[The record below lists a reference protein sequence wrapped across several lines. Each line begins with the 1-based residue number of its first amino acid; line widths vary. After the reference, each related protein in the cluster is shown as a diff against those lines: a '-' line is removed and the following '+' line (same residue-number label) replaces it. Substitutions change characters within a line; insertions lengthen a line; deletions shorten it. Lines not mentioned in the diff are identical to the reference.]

1 MNEQALKTNLVVLS
15 GLVDQESLLDQL
27 DLKDQVT
34 LVHLSE
40 AGMVLEGLVGLE
52 NLIKMKK

>member
-15 GLVDQESLLDQL
+15 GLVDQESLWDQL